1 MRKLTVLILVI
12 FSSCFLFGEAE
23 RLDDSSDVKIAA
35 EKFTEKKGIY
45 STDGTKM
52 IDVSE
57 KDPAFVEVSFPAEWT
72 IVKIFIITGKTTVES
87 SLNGNKE
94 VSSMCN
100 FTLRTKTKYGD
111 YKEIRRYTGNTST
124 KLEIKEKIKT
134 NSLRIQLLPYR
145 EGSNKGFGSMK
156 FEIWGYKGE
165 APKEEKIKIKT
176 KEDAS
181 RALRKNQITSQE
193 YMELL
198 KSLPK

>member
-1 MRKLTVLILVI
+1 MKKLTVFMLVL
-12 FSSCFLFGEAE
+12 FSSCLVFAEVE
-23 RLDDSSDVKIAA
+23 RLDDASEVKITA
-35 EKFTEKKGIY
+35 EKFAEKKGVY
-45 STDGTKM
+45 STSGSNM

-57 KDPAFVEVSFPAEWT
+57 ADPAYVEVAFPAEWT
-72 IVKIFIITGKTTVES
+72 IVKIFIITGKTTVRS

-100 FTLRTKTKYGD
+100 FMVKSKTKYDD
-111 YKEIRRYTGNTST
+111 YKEVRKYTGNTST
-124 KLEIKEKIKT
+124 KIEIKEKIKT
-134 NSLRIQLLPYR
+134 ASLRIQLLPYR
-145 EGSNKGFGSMK
+145 EGSKESFGSMK